1 MSSSL
6 YEITGRYL
14 TIMDMLADSDLDPQM
29 LADTMEGIEGELEVK
44 CQNYAMVLKNLEG
57 DVEALDNEIRRL
69 TSRKKT
75 LENNIKRMKEA
86 VRDAMITTGKTKFK
100 TELFSFSV
108 QNNPASVVL
117 DTEDLDTLPDEFI
130 RIKKE
135 ADKTAIK
142 AALLAGDQKLAGYA
156 HIEQGKSLRIR

>member
-1 MSSSL
+1 MSSI
-6 YEITGRYL
+6 YEIKGRFL
-14 TIMDMLADSDLDPQM
+14 TILDMLESSDLDSQM

-44 CQNYAMVLKNLEG
+44 CENYAMVLKNLEG

-86 VRDAMITTGKTKFK
+86 VRDVMIATGKTKFK

-135 ADKTAIK
+135 VDKAAIK
-142 AALLAGDQKLAGYA
+142 EALLKGDEKLGGYA

>member
-1 MSSSL
+1 MSSI
-6 YEITGRYL
+6 YEIKGRFL
-14 TIMDMLADSDLDPQM
+14 TILDMLESSDLDPQM
-29 LADTMEGIEGELEVK
+29 LADTMEGIEGELEIK
-44 CQNYAMVLKNLEG
+44 CENYAKVLKNLEG

-86 VRDAMITTGKTKFK
+86 VRDVMIATGKTKFK

-108 QNNPASVVL
+108 QSNPASVVL

-135 ADKTAIK
+135 VDKAAIK
-142 AALLAGDQKLAGYA
+142 EALLKGDEKLGGYA

>member
-1 MSSSL
+1 MSSI
-6 YEITGRYL
+6 YEIQGRFL
-14 TIMDMLADSDLDPQM
+14 TILDMLESSDLDPQM

-57 DVEALDNEIRRL
+57 DVEALENEIRRL

-86 VRDAMITTGKTKFK
+86 VRDVMVATGKTKFK
-100 TELFSFSV
+100 TDLFSFSV

-130 RIKKE
+130 RVKKE
-135 ADKTAIK
+135 VDKAAIK
-142 AALLAGDQKLAGYA
+142 EALLQGDEKLSGYA
-156 HIEQGKSLRIR
+156 HIEQGQSLRIR

>member
-1 MSSSL
+1 MSSI
-6 YEITGRYL
+6 YEIQGRFL
-14 TIMDMLADSDLDPQM
+14 TILDMLESSDLDPQM
-29 LADTMEGIEGELEVK
+29 LADTMEGIEGELEAK
-44 CQNYAMVLKNLEG
+44 CENYAMVLKNLEG
-57 DVEALDNEIRRL
+57 DIEALDNEIRRL

-86 VRDAMITTGKTKFK
+86 VRDVMIATGKTKFK

-135 ADKTAIK
+135 VDKAAIK
-142 AALLAGDQKLAGYA
+142 EALLKGDEKLSGYA

>member
-1 MSSSL
+1 MSSI
-6 YEITGRYL
+6 YEIQGRFL
-14 TIMDMLADSDLDPQM
+14 TILDMLESSDLDPQM

-44 CQNYAMVLKNLEG
+44 CENYAMVLKNLEG

-86 VRDAMITTGKTKFK
+86 VRDVMIATGKTKFK

-135 ADKTAIK
+135 ADKAAIK
-142 AALLAGDQKLAGYA
+142 EALLKGDEKLSGYA
-156 HIEQGKSLRIR
+156 HIEQGQSLRIR

>member
-1 MSSSL
+1 MSSI
-6 YEITGRYL
+6 YDIKGRYCSIQEL
-14 TIMDMLADSDLDPQM
+14 LSESDLDPQL
-29 LADTMEGIEGELEVK
+29 LADTMEAVEGELEIK
-44 CQNYAMVLKNLEG
+44 CENYAMVLKNLEG
-57 DVEALDNEIRRL
+57 DVEALDNE
-69 TSRKKT
+69 
-75 LENNIKRMKEA
+75 IKRMKEA

-156 HIEQGKSLRIR
+156 HIEQGQSLRIR

>member
-1 MSSSL
+1 MSSL
-6 YEITGRYL
+6 YEIQGRYL
-14 TIMDMLADSDLDPQM
+14 VILSMLEDSELDPQM

-86 VRDAMITTGKTKFK
+86 VRDAMIATGKTKFK

-117 DTEDLDTLPDEFI
+117 DTEAPCQESKRKD
-130 RIKKE
+130 
-135 ADKTAIK
+135 
-142 AALLAGDQKLAGYA
+142 
-156 HIEQGKSLRIR
+156 

>member
-1 MSSSL
+1 MSSL
-6 YEITGRYL
+6 YDIQGRYRAIQEL
-14 TIMDMLADSDLDPQM
+14 LSESDLDPQL

-44 CQNYAMVLKNLEG
+44 CQNYAMVIKNLEG
-57 DVEALDNEIRRL
+57 DIEALDNEIRRL

-86 VRDAMITTGKTKFK
+86 LRDAMIATGKTKFK

-117 DTEDLDTLPDEFI
+117 DTEDLDTLPNEFI

-135 ADKTAIK
+135 PDKTAIK
-142 AALLAGDQKLAGYA
+142 EALLKGDQKLSGYA